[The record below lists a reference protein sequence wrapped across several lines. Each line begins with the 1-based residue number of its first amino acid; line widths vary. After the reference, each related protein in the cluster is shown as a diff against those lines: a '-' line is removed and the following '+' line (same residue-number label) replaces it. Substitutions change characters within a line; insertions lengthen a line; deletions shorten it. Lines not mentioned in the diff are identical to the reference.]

1 MSAIV
6 LGSAQDLPRPALT
19 DVLNRAFS
27 GYIVPLQITTD
38 DLDSM
43 IERDDILLDRSLV
56 AYDAG
61 NAVGVALVAIRPG
74 RGGTRTRLASMGVAP
89 EGRRNGTGRLL
100 LRRVID
106 AARTGGSRTLQLEV
120 FVNNAPAR
128 TLYESAGF
136 VPIRRLLGFSVPAV
150 PIRASASGDVALRPA
165 TSRELL
171 PIFAA
176 CVGAEPPDA
185 APPWQL
191 DAPALLRF
199 GPPSALYV
207 VDASAAGG
215 AVGYLILGQTRP
227 AAGLVHLGILP
238 AWRRQGL
245 ATTALVAAL
254 RRHPDVEEL
263 YVPQLLPEASALVPF
278 LRALGGVPD
287 PEEQIEMELALS

>member
-1 MSAIV
+1 MPAIT

-27 GYIVPLQITTD
+27 DYIVPLQITTD

-61 NAVGVALVAIRPG
+61 NPVGVALVAARPG

-106 AARTGGSRTLQLEV
+106 AARTGGSRTLHLEV
-120 FVNNAPAR
+120 FVNNTPAR

-136 VPIRRLLGFSVPAV
+136 VPGRRLLGFSVPAA
-150 PIRASASGDVALRPA
+150 PIRARAGGDVALRPA

-171 PIFAA
+171 PLFAA
-176 CVGAEPPDA
+176 CIAAEPSEA

-199 GPPSALYV
+199 GPPSALYIIV
-207 VDASAAGG
+207 TDAG

-227 AAGLVHLGILP
+227 SAGLVHLGILP
-238 AWRRQGL
+238 TWRRRGL
-245 ATTALVAAL
+245 ATAALAAAL
-254 RRHPDVEEL
+254 RLHSDVEEL

-278 LRALGGVPD
+278 LRSLGGVPD
-287 PEEQIEMELALS
+287 PEEQTEMELEIL